1 MCLEVGLWEVTTCH
15 KDGALMNGISALKKE
30 APESSQPSSAES
42 AASPDTA
49 SASTLTSDFLSRT
62 QKYFSIL
69 YKLPSPWYFCISSLK
84 AQRQDANGKATSI
97 SICHLCLRDNNASG
111 LAICIL
117 SLCFQASVTSA
128 LGASLLAQLIK
139 YPLAM
144 QEIWVRSLGWE
155 DPREKEM
162 ATHTSILA
170 WEILWTEEP
179 GRLQSIGSQKTDVT

>member
-1 MCLEVGLWEVTTCH
+1 MT
-15 KDGALMNGISALKKE
+15 
-30 APESSQPSSAES
+30 
-42 AASPDTA
+42 DT
-49 SASTLTSDFLSRT
+49 
-62 QKYFSIL
+62 
-69 YKLPSPWYFCISSLK
+69 
-84 AQRQDANGKATSI
+84 
-97 SICHLCLRDNNASG
+97 NASG

-155 DPREKEM
+155 DPLEKEM

-170 WEILWTEEP
+170 WEILWTE
-179 GRLQSIGSQKTDVT
+179 SIGSQKTDVT